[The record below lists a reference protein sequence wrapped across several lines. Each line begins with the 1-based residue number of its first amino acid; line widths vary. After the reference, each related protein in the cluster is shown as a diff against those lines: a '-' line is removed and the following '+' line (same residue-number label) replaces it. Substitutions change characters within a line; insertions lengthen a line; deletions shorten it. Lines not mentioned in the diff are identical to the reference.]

1 MQYTLYNFFI
11 CQEDIIPL
19 GQAARKLRSAKS
31 GMLLLQPS
39 SSASP
44 NWWGNDLRSRAH
56 LRDPSRAVSFKIR
69 HVPVDVLLSVS
80 VSSVIDFWFWGR
92 CENVGRNLICLC
104 AGEGALA
111 AFNRRVQERLRPK
124 VLRRIG
130 GEFPPRHGYKRGCK
144 NNDYRFALESD
155 ERNISFLLGL
165 LK

>member
-1 MQYTLYNFFI
+1 M
-11 CQEDIIPL
+11 
-19 GQAARKLRSAKS
+19 
-31 GMLLLQPS
+31 
-39 SSASP
+39 
-44 NWWGNDLRSRAH
+44 
-56 LRDPSRAVSFKIR
+56 
-69 HVPVDVLLSVS
+69 
-80 VSSVIDFWFWGR
+80 
-92 CENVGRNLICLC
+92 GRNLICLC